1 MVELPMTSPVDKLMS
16 KKVVTVDV
24 SSSVFDATREI
35 MDRDIG
41 CVVVLKENKVV
52 GIVTKGVILRETV
65 MKRLDAQHLNI
76 ERMMT
81 QPVLTIEPTSTLAE
95 ASNLMSQENLTKLP
109 VVTKSGE
116 LVGIITSTDIV
127 RRNQPTK
134 IARDMIQAT
143 HNITLWI
150 YQ

>member
-1 MVELPMTSPVDKLMS
+1 MAELPMTAQVEKLMS
-16 KKVVTVDV
+16 RKVVTVDA

-41 CVVVLKENKVV
+41 CVVVLKEKKVV
-52 GIVTKGVILRETV
+52 GIVTKGDILRETV
-65 MKRLDAQHLNI
+65 MKRLDAQQLNI

-81 QPVLTIEPTSTLAE
+81 QPVLTIEPSRTLSD

-109 VVTKSGE
+109 VVNKSGE

-127 RRNQPTK
+127 RRSRPAK
-134 IARDMIQAT
+134 IAKDMI
-143 HNITLWI
+143 
-150 YQ
+150 